1 MLGLG
6 LGVALSR
13 ASHADVPPATP
24 TKTEHQ
30 VEFRANHVELDTD
43 PRSLDL
49 KGDVVI
55 RSERFR
61 LSGDKLV
68 LRRAARGVHVEGSGV
83 LGLCPCERPPL
94 AFGLRAADLAP
105 PSDVLLASA
114 TLRVFGI
121 PVLWLPY
128 LWLRSPNRAGLMPP
142 FVTYRAEEGL
152 LLGSGVHLPLAE
164 QPGAALDVSAAGYV
178 RGGARLE
185 GRLTK
190 PGVRVEIG
198 FDQFRGSALD
208 VRATA
213 ASAAESGA
221 FGALRTDWV
230 AGARG
235 QQALSSLERAALP
248 SDRLRVGFGRADATV
263 LGLSLSADAARA
275 TSLDR
280 IGLVG
285 PGLTLGRGG
294 ASAALPAMR
303 CRRPR

>member
-1 MLGLG
+1 M
-6 LGVALSR
+6 
-13 ASHADVPPATP
+13 
-24 TKTEHQ
+24 
-30 VEFRANHVELDTD
+30 
-43 PRSLDL
+43 
-49 KGDVVI
+49 VI

-128 LWLRSPNRAGLMPP
+128 LRLQLPNRAGLMPP

-198 FDQFRGSALD
+198 FDQFFVAARSTCARPRPAPQSRGRSARCAPIGSPA
-208 VRATA
+208 RAVSKHCRRSSEPRSRA
-213 ASAAESGA
+213 IACASASGA
-221 FGALRTDWV
+221 PTR
-230 AGARG
+230 RC
-235 QQALSSLERAALP
+235 
-248 SDRLRVGFGRADATV
+248 
-263 LGLSLSADAARA
+263 SAYR
-275 TSLDR
+275 
-280 IGLVG
+280 
-285 PGLTLGRGG
+285 
-294 ASAALPAMR
+294 
-303 CRRPR
+303 